1 MEVILLER
9 IDKLGQMGDVVNVK
23 PGYARN
29 FLLPQKKALRATET
43 NKKHFEAERTQLE
56 AQNLEHRTEAEKLGK
71 KMDAISVIMIR
82 QAGEAGQ
89 LFGSVN
95 ARDIAAAVTEAG
107 FTITRQQV
115 KLDRPIK
122 ALGLYDIRVFLH
134 PEVDVTVVANI
145 ARSKDEAKIQIKTGK
160 AIISADE
167 EEELAAADAAAD
179 AAAEAAAEAADQK
192 TAGEEK
198 AKAPE
203 HAKAEEETKDA
214 EEAADEAMAEQAEEI
229 FEEGAAPQP
238 EPEPEAK
245 AGEGSEDKAESD
257 AGDKAG
263 AGDGDKSK

>member
-43 NKKHFEAERTQLE
+43 NKKHFEAERAQLE

-71 KMDAISVIMIR
+71 KMDATSVIMIR
-82 QAGEAGQ
+82 QAGEGGQ
-89 LFGSVN
+89 LYGSVN
-95 ARDIAAAVTEAG
+95 ARDIAATVTEAG

-115 KLDRPIK
+115 KLDHPIK

-145 ARSKDEAKIQIKTGK
+145 ARSGDEAKIQAKTGK
-160 AIISADE
+160 AIVGTDE
-167 EEELAAADAAAD
+167 EEKQAAAK
-179 AAAEAAAEAADQK
+179 AAAEDQKAAE
-192 TAGEEK
+192 EEK

-203 HAKAEEETKDA
+203 HEKAEEETKAA

-238 EPEPEAK
+238 EPEPEA
-245 AGEGSEDKAESD
+245 GEGSEDKAESD
-257 AGDKAG
+257 AGDG
-263 AGDGDKSK
+263 AGEAAGDKSK

>member
-43 NKKHFEAERTQLE
+43 NKKHFEAERAQLE
-56 AQNLEHRTEAEKLGK
+56 AQSLEHRTEAEKLGER
-71 KMDAISVIMIR
+71 MDGTSVIMIR

-89 LFGSVN
+89 LYGSVN
-95 ARDIAAAVTEAG
+95 ARDIAVAVTEAG

-115 KLDRPIK
+115 KLGHPIK
-122 ALGLYDIRVFLH
+122 ALGLYDIRVSLH

-145 ARSKDEAKIQIKTGK
+145 ARSGDEAKTQAKTGK
-160 AIISADE
+160 AIVGIDE
-167 EEELAAADAAAD
+167 KEKQ
-179 AAAEAAAEAADQK
+179 AAAEAAAKTEAEDQK
-192 TAGEEK
+192 TAEEEK

-203 HAKAEEETKDA
+203 PEKAEEETKAA
-214 EEAADEAMAEQAEEI
+214 EEAADEAIAEQAEGI

-238 EPEPEAK
+238 EPESEPEAE
-245 AGEGSEDKAESD
+245 EGSEDT
-257 AGDKAG
+257 
-263 AGDGDKSK
+263 SKGEKQE

>member
-43 NKKHFEAERTQLE
+43 NKKHFESERTQLE
-56 AQNLEHRTEAEKLGK
+56 AQNLEHRAEAEKLGK
-71 KMDAISVIMIR
+71 KMDATTIVLIR

-89 LFGSVN
+89 LYGSVN

-107 FTITRQQV
+107 FTMTRQQV
-115 KLDRPIK
+115 KLDHPIK
-122 ALGLYDIRVFLH
+122 ALGLYDIRVLLH

-145 ARSKDEAKIQIKTGK
+145 ARSVDEAKIQAKTGK
-160 AIISADE
+160 AIVGAE
-167 EEELAAADAAAD
+167 EEEKQ
-179 AAAEAAAEAADQK
+179 AAAEAAAENQR
-192 TAGEEK
+192 TAEEEK
-198 AKAPE
+198 AKTLEPE
-203 HAKAEEETKDA
+203 KAEEETKAA

-238 EPEPEAK
+238 EPEPEA
-245 AGEGSEDKAESD
+245 GEGSEDKAGDD
-257 AGDKAG
+257 AGDGPGETA
-263 AGDGDKSK
+263 GDKSK